1 MRPKLAISLG
11 DPSGIGPEIVAAV
24 LCGAVERADVA
35 VFGHW
40 PSLRRS
46 LERLGASPSSDVV
59 DALTEP
65 PPAGASIAVHTGTGE
80 SPLDTACPAA
90 AESQIRAVSA
100 AVDAVLAGR
109 CDALVT
115 GPVSKA
121 AIAEVRPGFTGH
133 TEYLAARC
141 CLRPDDVTMIFASRS
156 LVVGLI
162 ATHVP
167 LSRVP
172 GTITVDR
179 YGRTL
184 RHVIE
189 VLGALGKGPRP
200 RIAIAAV
207 NPHGGEDGLLGREEI
222 EILAPFC
229 AAVRGSV
236 AAEIV
241 GPIPADAVFRDAL
254 AGAYDGVIAA
264 YHDQAMIP
272 LKLAGFGRTANVTCG
287 LPFVRTSPDHGV
299 ARDIAN
305 TGRADPSGMR
315 LAIDVAIDL
324 WAARH
329 GGASR

>member
-1 MRPKLAISLG
+1 MRPKLAISVG
-11 DPSGIGPEIVAAV
+11 DPCGIGPEIAAV
-24 LCGAVERADVA
+24 TLGRAVERADVA

-40 PSLRRS
+40 PSLRRA
-46 LERLGASPSSDVV
+46 LERLRHPLPDVV
-59 DALTEP
+59 DALEGP
-65 PPAGASIAVHTGTGE
+65 PPAGAAIAVHTGTGE
-80 SPLDTACPAA
+80 LPFDAPCRQAA
-90 AESQIRAVSA
+90 QSQLGAVSA
-100 AVDAVLAGR
+100 AVEAVLAGR

-121 AIAEVRPGFTGH
+121 AIAEVLPGFTGH

-141 CLRPDDVTMIFASRS
+141 GVRPDDVTMVFASRS
-156 LVVGLI
+156 LAVGLI

-167 LSRVP
+167 MARVLE
-172 GTITVDR
+172 TVTADR
-179 YGRTL
+179 YERTL
-184 RHVIE
+184 RHVAE
-189 VLGALGKGPRP
+189 VLAALGKGPRP

-207 NPHGGEDGLLGREEI
+207 NPHGGEGGLLGREEI

-229 AAVRGSV
+229 AAMKGAVG
-236 AAEIV
+236 AEIS

-299 ARDIAN
+299 ARDITD

-315 LAIDVAIDL
+315 LAIDLAIDL
-324 WAARH
+324 WAARR
-329 GGASR
+329 GGTCG

>member
-1 MRPKLAISLG
+1 MRPKLAISVG
-11 DPSGIGPEIVAAV
+11 DPSGIGPEITAAI
-24 LCGAVERADVA
+24 LGRAVERADVA

-40 PSLRRS
+40 PSLRRA
-46 LERLGASPSSDVV
+46 LERLKPLPSIELV
-59 DALTEP
+59 DALVDP
-65 PPAGASIAVHTGTGE
+65 PPPGAAIAVHTGTGE
-80 SPLDTACPAA
+80 QPLDLPCTAA

-141 CLRPDDVTMIFASRS
+141 GLRPDDVTMIFASRA
-156 LVVGLI
+156 LAVGLI

-167 LSRVP
+167 LRRVP
-172 GTITVDR
+172 ETVTAGR
-179 YGRTL
+179 YERTL
-184 RHVIE
+184 RHLVE
-189 VLGALGKGPRP
+189 VLSALGKGRRP

-207 NPHGGEDGLLGREEI
+207 NPHAGEGGLLGSEEI
-222 EILAPFC
+222 EVLAPFC
-229 AAVRGSV
+229 EARRDGL
-236 AAEIV
+236 AAEIF
-241 GPIPADAVFRDAL
+241 GPIPADAVFRDAF

-272 LKLAGFGRTANVTCG
+272 LKLAGFGLTANVTGG

-299 ARDIAN
+299 ARDLAN
-305 TGRADPSGMR
+305 TGRADPAGMR
-315 LAIDVAIDL
+315 LAIDIAIDL
-324 WAARH
+324 WAARC
-329 GGASR
+329 GEVRR

>member
-11 DPSGIGPEIVAAV
+11 DPCGIGPEIAAAT
-24 LCGAVERADVA
+24 LAGAVERADVA

-40 PSLRRS
+40 PSLRRA
-46 LERLGASPSSDVV
+46 LERRKDRLPDVV
-59 DALTEP
+59 DALRGP
-65 PPAGASIAVHTGTGE
+65 PPAGAAIAVHTGTGE
-80 SPLDTACPAA
+80 LPLDAPCRAA
-90 AESQIRAVSA
+90 AESQLGAVSA

-141 CLRPDDVTMIFASRS
+141 GLCPNDVTMVFASPS
-156 LVVGLI
+156 LAVGLI

-167 LSRVP
+167 LARVP
-172 GTITVDR
+172 GTVTAER

-184 RHVIE
+184 RHVVE
-189 VLGALGKGPRP
+189 VLCALGKGPRP

-229 AAVRGSV
+229 AAMRGGV
-236 AAEIV
+236 AAEIA
-241 GPIPADAVFRDAL
+241 GPIPADAVFRDAF

-299 ARDIAN
+299 ARDVAG

-324 WAARH
+324 WAARRNK
-329 GGASR
+329 APR